1 MNLADEM
8 QESEMKRA
16 NRARAVRT
24 AFTLLEVLMV
34 IVILGILA
42 TVIVSQYGGTEKK
55 AKQDVT
61 KALIL
66 GMDSDLERFRLHCG
80 RFPTTDE
87 GLAALL
93 EVPDDEEIEER
104 WGGPYLRK
112 APKDA
117 WGNDLIYESPGQY
130 NEESYDLSSTGPDG
144 EEDTEDDIGNW
155 EKT

>member
-1 MNLADEM
+1 
-8 QESEMKRA
+8 MKRV
-16 NRARAVRT
+16 NGKQVVRT

-42 TVIVSQYGGTEKK
+42 
-55 AKQDVT
+55 
-61 KALIL
+61 ALIVPQFTGTQL
-66 GMDSDLERFRLHCG
+66 RAEKDLTATQIAALRNDLERFRLHCG

-93 EVPDDEEIEER
+93 QKPDDEELAER
-104 WGGPYLRK
+104 WGGPYIQK

-117 WGNDLIYESPGQY
+117 WGHDLIYECPGQY
-130 NEESYDLSSTGPDG
+130 NEDSYDLSSAGPNGQEGD
-144 EEDTEDDIGNW
+144 DDDITNW